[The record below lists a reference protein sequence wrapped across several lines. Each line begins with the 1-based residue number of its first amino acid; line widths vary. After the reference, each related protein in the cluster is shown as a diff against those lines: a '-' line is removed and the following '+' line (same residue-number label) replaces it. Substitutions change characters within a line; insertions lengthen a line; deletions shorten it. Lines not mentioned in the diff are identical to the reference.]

1 MNRRVRLRIRYDR
14 RSGLVA
20 LVALAVLVAA
30 LLGYLAWAQREAAA
44 SGPQV
49 SFGFAQDRQDRP
61 FGYPFDLAQGRAQ
74 DRPFGYAQDRPLATS
89 AGLRGYY
96 LTQGTYN
103 GADADGA
110 DGNGAGVCAEGYH
123 FASLWEI
130 LDPSN
135 LKYNTDL
142 GLVRDDSG
150 QGPPTL
156 PPTLPLVSG
165 WVRTGFGRSGS
176 TTPGVGNCDGWDS
189 SSDSDW
195 GTLARLPSD
204 WTAGQDIHVWQVD
217 TTTCNT
223 DVSVRVWC
231 VADDVAVSAPAYLPL
246 ILKNRS

>member
-1 MNRRVRLRIRYDR
+1 MNRRLRLRIRYDR

-20 LVALAVLVAA
+20 LLVSAVLVAA
-30 LLGYLAWAQREAAA
+30 LLGYLAWGRDEVAA
-44 SGPQV
+44 SGPQASFDPA

-61 FGYPFDLAQGRAQ
+61 LAA
-74 DRPFGYAQDRPLATS
+74 S

-96 LTQGTYN
+96 LTQDTYN
-103 GADADGA
+103 GADADGT

-130 LDPSN
+130 LDPSI
-135 LKYNTDL
+135 LKYNTGL
-142 GLVRDDSG
+142 GMVRDDSG

-156 PPTLPLVSG
+156 PFVGG

-204 WTAGQDIHVWQVD
+204 WTAGQDLHVWQVD

-223 DVSVRVWC
+223 AVLVRVWC
-231 VADDVAVSAPAYLPL
+231 VADDVTVSTPVYLPL